1 VSAAEPP
8 RLHLED
14 LTQGTR
20 VDGLV
25 AGGPVT
31 ILTTVQTAP
40 DAFTVV
46 FTRSDGTPDHVLAL
60 REIEPRLWIVNQQ
73 TAFDADATRYR
84 LAAEAVRI
92 KMAGQFDPM
101 VAVTT
106 SDLDPLPHQID
117 AVYGHLL
124 PKVPLRFLLAD
135 DPGAGKTIMAGLY
148 IKELLLRGDLER
160 CLIAAPGSLVEQWQG
175 ELHDKF
181 GLRFTVLTKDLIT
194 ATLAEDNP
202 FREHPYL
209 IAKMDQLARSDELR
223 AHLERAHFDLAVV
236 DEAHRMS
243 AQYYGGELKR
253 TKRYELGELLGS
265 VSEHLLLMTATPHAG
280 KEEDFQLLLRL
291 LDADRFEGA
300 YREGRDYNRLDGLML
315 RRIKEELLTFEGKPL
330 FPERFAVTIPYLL
343 GPDEAELYERVT
355 GYVRNEMNRADE
367 LRNAGEGRR
376 GNTVGFALTVLQ
388 RRLASSPEAI
398 LRSLERRRDRL
409 AARLNDTL
417 AWQPDDAV
425 ADMSRD
431 PDDMLSSERETAEEE
446 IVDAATAARTAEE
459 LRHEINVL
467 EDLVRLARAVR
478 HSGTDVKWQQ
488 LSHLLTDTPEMFG
501 GHQRHK
507 IIIFTEHRDTLTYL
521 VSEISNLLGKPGA
534 VVSIHGG
541 LSRSERL
548 VVQDAFRQDPKVTV
562 LVATDA
568 AGEGLNLQRAHLMI
582 NYDLPWNPN
591 RIEQRFGRIHRIG
604 QTEPCHLWNL
614 VAEDTREGDVYL
626 RLLDKIEQM
635 RKTYQGK
642 LFDVIGEVFAER
654 PLADLL
660 MDAIRYGDL
669 PETKAKLHAVI
680 DDRVA
685 HGLPE
690 LLREQ
695 ALHTQLLSL
704 ADVARIRRDM
714 EEARV
719 RRLQPHHI
727 EGFFRGALTTLN
739 GRIAPRQ
746 RGRFEV
752 THVPQAIREGHSVL
766 PRYERVCFDRQFIEG
781 EPRADLLAPG
791 HPLLGAVVDAVTE
804 RYSSVLASG
813 SVLADRNDAGESP
826 RLLASIRMEVVDGHQ
841 PPRPVLKRFGYVE
854 LYPDGQPREGAI
866 DAPYLDYDAPD
877 GAELDLVRP
886 LLGQGWIAA
895 AKDLALTWAAGQ
907 TFPLLVTDLRERVS
921 ADADRTRRMVSRRLS
936 QEINYQYALAAEAA
950 GQVRAGKQARRR
962 PEAIERHISDLE
974 HRRSRRLA
982 ELDRDEQLQPLP
994 PTVAS
999 LALVVPQGLLD
1010 RLAGLRDRP
1019 AEHYTKDTTEV
1030 EMRAVRAVVAAE
1042 RALGREPDVQPHSNP
1057 GFDIKS
1063 WDPAAGHSV
1072 FIEVKGRIEGA
1083 EDFTV
1088 TRTEVVHGK
1097 NADHYR
1103 LALVK
1108 IGAATEDVRYVI
1120 APFGG
1125 IDIAEDFGLHSVTL
1139 RWPVFWELGG
1149 APR

>member
-1 VSAAEPP
+1 
-8 RLHLED
+8 
-14 LTQGTR
+14 
-20 VDGLV
+20 V
-25 AGGPVT
+25 ASGPVT
-31 ILTTVQTAP
+31 ILTTVQTAR

-46 FTRSDGTPDHVLAL
+46 FTRTDGTPDHVLAL
-60 REIEPRLWIVNQQ
+60 REAESRLRIVK
-73 TAFDADATRYR
+73 AEDEARFDGDAATYR

-160 CLIAAPGSLVEQWQG
+160 CLIVAPGGLVEQWQD

-181 GLRFTVLTKDLIT
+181 GLRFAILTKDLIT
-194 ATLAEDNP
+194 ATLADENP
-202 FREHPYL
+202 FREHSYL
-209 IAKMDQLARSDELR
+209 IARMDQLARSDELQG
-223 AHLERAHFDLAVV
+223 HLERAHFDLAVV

-243 AQYYGGELKR
+243 ARYFGGELKR
-253 TKRYELGELLGS
+253 TRRYELGELLGN

-291 LDADRFEGA
+291 LDADRFEGQ
-300 YREGRDYNRLDGLML
+300 YREGRDDSRLDDLML
-315 RRIKEELLTFEGKPL
+315 RRIKEELLTFDGKPL
-330 FPERFAVTIPYLL
+330 FPERFALTVPYRLS
-343 GPDEAELYERVT
+343 PDETELYERVT
-355 GYVRNEMNRADE
+355 GYVRSEMNRVDE
-367 LRNAGEGRR
+367 LKNSGEGRR

-388 RRLASSPEAI
+388 RRLASSPAAI

-409 AARLNDTL
+409 DARLNETL
-417 AWQPDDAV
+417 AWQPDDADV
-425 ADMSRD
+425 DAASD
-431 PDDMLSSERETAEEE
+431 PDDLLSSERETLEEE

-467 EDLVRLARAVR
+467 EDLVRLARRVR
-478 HSGTDVKWQQ
+478 HLGTDVKWQQ
-488 LSHLLTDTPEMFG
+488 LSRLLTGTPEMFG
-501 GHQRHK
+501 VHQRHK

-521 VSEISNLLGKPGA
+521 VNEITNLLGKPGA

-541 LSRSERL
+541 LSRTERL
-548 VVQDAFRQDPKVTV
+548 SVQDAFRQDPKVTA

-626 RLLDKIEQM
+626 RLLDKIAQM

-642 LFDVIGEVFAER
+642 VFDVIGEVFAEK
-654 PLADLL
+654 PLATLL

-680 DDRVA
+680 DARVA

-704 ADVARIRRDM
+704 ADVERIRQDM

-727 EGFFRGALTTLN
+727 EGFFRGALTALN

-752 THVPQAIREGHSVL
+752 THVPQALREGRGVL
-766 PRYERVCFDRQFIEG
+766 PRYERVCFDRQFLDG
-781 EPRADLLAPG
+781 PPRADLLAPG
-791 HPLLGAVVDAVTE
+791 HPLLDVVVDAITE
-804 RYSSVLASG
+804 RYSAVLVKG
-813 SVLADRNDAGESP
+813 SILCDRTDDGESP
-826 RLLASIRMEVVDGHQ
+826 RLLTSIRMEVVDGHE
-841 PPRPVLKRFGYVE
+841 PPRPVLKRFGYAE
-854 LYPDGQPREGAI
+854 LYADGQLRADAA
-866 DAPYLDYDAPD
+866 DAPYLDYGTLDA
-877 GAELDLVRP
+877 AELDLMCS
-886 LLGQGWIAA
+886 LLGQRWIGASRE
-895 AKDLALTWAAGQ
+895 LALGWAAGQ
-907 TFPLLVTDLRERVS
+907 EFPRLVTDLRHRVTTG
-921 ADADRTRRMVSRRLS
+921 ANRTRFMVSRRLS
-936 QEINYQYALAAEAA
+936 QEINYQHALAAEAA

-962 PEAIERHISDLE
+962 PETIERQIADLE
-974 HRRSRRLA
+974 RRRAQRLA

-994 PTVAS
+994 PVIAS

-1010 RLAGLRDRP
+1010 RLAGLRDKP
-1019 AEHYTKDTTEV
+1019 AEHYTVDTRETEL
-1030 EMRAVRAVVAAE
+1030 RAVRAVVAAE
-1042 RALGREPDVQPHSNP
+1042 RALGREPEVQSHSNP
-1057 GFDIKS
+1057 GFDIRS
-1063 WDPAAGHSV
+1063 WDPAAGHTV
-1072 FIEVKGRIEGA
+1072 FIEVKGRVEGA

-1097 NADHYR
+1097 NAADRYR
-1103 LALVK
+1103 LALVS
-1108 IGAATEDVRYVI
+1108 IGPASEDVRYVI
-1120 APFGG
+1120 KPFGG
-1125 IDIAEDFGLHSVTL
+1125 IDIAEDFGLHSVSL
-1139 RWPVFWELGG
+1139 RWRVFWELGG

>member
-1 VSAAEPP
+1 MAS
-8 RLHLED
+8 
-14 LTQGTR
+14 
-20 VDGLV
+20 
-25 AGGPVT
+25 GPVT
-31 ILTTVQTAP
+31 ILTTVQTAR

-46 FTRSDGTPDHVLAL
+46 FTRTDGTPDHVLAL
-60 REIEPRLWIVNQQ
+60 REAESRLQIVK
-73 TAFDADATRYR
+73 AEDEARFDGDAATYR

-160 CLIAAPGSLVEQWQG
+160 CLIVVPGGLVEQWQD

-181 GLRFTVLTKDLIT
+181 GLRFAILTRDLIA

-209 IAKMDQLARSDELR
+209 IVRMDQLARSDELR
-223 AHLERAHFDLAVV
+223 AHLERVHFDLSVI

-243 AQYYGGELKR
+243 ARYYSGELKR
-253 TKRYELGELLGS
+253 TKRYELGELLGN

-300 YREGRDYNRLDGLML
+300 YREGRDDNGLDGLML

-330 FPERFAVTIPYLL
+330 FPERFAVTVPYRLSL
-343 GPDEAELYERVT
+343 DEAELYERVT
-355 GYVRNEMNRADE
+355 GYVRNQMNRVDE
-367 LRNAGEGRR
+367 LKNAGEGRR

-417 AWQPDDAV
+417 AWQPDDAA
-425 ADMSRD
+425 ADVVSD
-431 PDDMLSSERETAEEE
+431 PDDMLSSEREALEEE

-459 LRHEINVL
+459 LRYEIGVL
-467 EDLVRLARAVR
+467 EDLVQLARRVR

-488 LSHLLTDTPEMFG
+488 LSRLLTDTPEMFG

-521 VSEISNLLGKPGA
+521 VSEIANLLGKPGA

-541 LSRSERL
+541 LSRRERL
-548 VVQDAFRQDPKVTV
+548 AVQDAFRQDPMVTV

-642 LFDVIGEVFAER
+642 VFDVIGEVFAEKS
-654 PLADLL
+654 LADLL
-660 MDAIRYGDL
+660 MEAIRYGNL

-685 HGLPE
+685 HGIPE
-690 LLREQ
+690 LLSEQ

-704 ADVARIRRDM
+704 ADVERIRRDM

-727 EGFFRGALTTLN
+727 EGFFRGALTALN
-739 GRIAPRQ
+739 GRIAPRE

-752 THVPQAIREGHSVL
+752 THVPQAVREGRSVP

-781 EPRADLLAPG
+781 QPRADLLGPG
-791 HPLLGAVVDAVTE
+791 HPLLDAVVDAITE
-804 RYSSVLASG
+804 RYGAVLASG
-813 SVLADRNDAGESP
+813 SILCDRTDGGESP
-826 RLLASIRMEVVDGHQ
+826 RLLASIRMEVVDGHE

-854 LYPDGQPREGAI
+854 LYADGQRREGVA
-866 DAPYLDYDAPD
+866 DAPYLDYDALD
-877 GAELDLVRP
+877 AAESGRVRP
-886 LLGQGWIAA
+886 LLGQSWIAA
-895 AKDLALTWAAGQ
+895 SQDLALSWAAGEE
-907 TFPLLVTDLRERVS
+907 FPRRVADLRERVS
-921 ADADRTRRMVSRRLS
+921 ADVARTRRMVSRRLS
-936 QEINYQYALAAEAA
+936 QEINYQYALATEAA
-950 GQVRAGKQARRR
+950 GQVRAGKQVRRR
-962 PEAIERHISDLE
+962 PPEAIERHIADLE
-974 HRRSRRLA
+974 RRQAQRIA
-982 ELDRDEQLQPLP
+982 ELNRDEQLQPLP

-999 LALVVPQGLLD
+999 LALVVSQGLLD
-1010 RLAGLRDRP
+1010 RLAGLRNKP
-1019 AEHYTKDTTEV
+1019 AEHYIKDTTEA
-1030 EMRAVRAVVAAE
+1030 EMRAVCAVVAAE
-1042 RALGREPDVQPHSNP
+1042 RALGREPEVQSHSNP
-1057 GFDIKS
+1057 GFDIRS
-1063 WDPAAGHSV
+1063 WDPVAGHTV
-1072 FIEVKGRIEGA
+1072 FIEVKGRAEGA
-1083 EDFTV
+1083 GEFIV

-1103 LALVK
+1103 LALVEL
-1108 IGAATEDVRYVI
+1108 GAATEDVRYVVE
-1120 APFGG
+1120 PFGG

-1139 RWPVFWELGG
+1139 RWHVFWELGG